1 MQPNIVFKSADNFPQ
16 KNNFEL
22 LRLLAA
28 LQVLIFHGY
37 EHFKLEGQ
45 NLVIDFFVQRLIIY
59 FPGVPIFFAISGFL
73 IFSSFNMRKDL
84 KVYFKNRFLRLF
96 PGLWIS
102 FLVTFS
108 ILLFFK
114 YITFRNL
121 FTLEIMTWIAG
132 QISFFQFYTPSDLR
146 GYGLGNPNGS
156 LWTIVVEIQ
165 YYVLVPILHLIFKLF
180 RLNHNMFLIF
190 LIFVSLILNI
200 LLSNFID
207 SGDIMGKIIGVTIL
221 PYLFYFLLGALA
233 YLNYSR
239 LARFIANRVFLSGFF
254 YFSYYIFFSLIAK
267 QYYPSYF
274 VNIFGFVSS
283 LFLIWLVFALA
294 FSKKDVL
301 NSILKEY
308 DLSYGLY
315 LYHGIVLN
323 FFIYK
328 HYPLNFTSFISYF
341 FVSFILAFFS
351 WKLVEFPVL
360 KLKKRIINNL
370 YNKS

>member
-1 MQPNIVFKSADNFPQ
+1 
-16 KNNFEL
+16 
-22 LRLLAA
+22 
-28 LQVLIFHGY
+28 
-37 EHFKLEGQ
+37 
-45 NLVIDFFVQRLIIY
+45 
-59 FPGVPIFFAISGFL
+59 
-73 IFSSFNMRKDL
+73 
-84 KVYFKNRFLRLF
+84 
-96 PGLWIS
+96 
-102 FLVTFS
+102 
-108 ILLFFK
+108 
-114 YITFRNL
+114 
-121 FTLEIMTWIAG
+121 
-132 QISFFQFYTPSDLR
+132 
-146 GYGLGNPNGS
+146 
-156 LWTIVVEIQ
+156 
-165 YYVLVPILHLIFKLF
+165 
-180 RLNHNMFLIF
+180 
-190 LIFVSLILNI
+190 
-200 LLSNFID
+200 
-207 SGDIMGKIIGVTIL
+207 MGKIIGVTIL

-239 LARFIANRVFLSGFF
+239 LARFIENRVFLSGVF

-283 LFLIWLVFALA
+283 LFLIWFVFALA

-301 NSILKEY
+301 NSLLKEY

-328 HYPLNFTSFISYF
+328 HYPLNFTSLISYF

-360 KLKKRIINNL
+360 KLKKRKINNL